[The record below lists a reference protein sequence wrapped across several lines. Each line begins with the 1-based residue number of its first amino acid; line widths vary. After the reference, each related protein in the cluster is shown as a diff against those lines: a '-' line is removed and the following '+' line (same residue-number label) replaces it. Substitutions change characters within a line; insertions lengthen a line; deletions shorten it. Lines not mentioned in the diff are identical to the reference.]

1 MRISNFTVIVARSFD
16 KLLKPKLI
24 DEEARRKEHILN
36 MLLVATII
44 LSASAVVIIARDVA
58 KAGLIYSGFPL
69 QLIIAI
75 NLTFLAF
82 YFFSRAGKSRL
93 VAHFFVLLYLIPAVY
108 TSYRWGIDTPQAIL
122 VYALVIVMSGILVS
136 TKFALAITVSISG
149 VLVALTYLQ
158 INDYFQHLTYWNPQ
172 PLNMA
177 DAAIYSLT
185 LGIITIVSWL
195 SNREIEKALRRARGS
210 EKALKKERDRL
221 EIKVDERTEEL
232 KRTQLEKI
240 LHLYRLAD
248 FGRITAGLFHD
259 LSNSLTTVSLNLEK
273 LNRRDT
279 SLIVKRAVQ
288 GTRRMEEYVKSVR
301 KQIRKQ
307 EVKEVF
313 SLNQEINQA
322 IRVLDHKAQKLR
334 VKLNFVAKRNLRT
347 YGNPL
352 RFNQLVTN
360 LAANA
365 IDAYEKL
372 RRRKNREVVINL
384 QKKNNNILLVV
395 QDFGCGIL
403 KKNLK
408 KIFDPFFTT
417 KDKQKGTG
425 IGLSICKDIVEK
437 ELGGKIEV
445 ESKEKEETTFTI
457 RFSLKKVPVN
467 KTT

>member
-1 MRISNFTVIVARSFD
+1 MGFKRKVFRLVNW
-16 KLLKPKLI
+16 LI
-24 DEEARRKEHILN
+24 TPTSKDEDLARRESILRII
-36 MLLVATII
+36 LLGTIFLSLVATI
-44 LSASAVVIIARDVA
+44 SAKLGYLRTIRRGEIYKGLPIEIIA
-58 KAGLIYSGFPL
+58 
-69 QLIIAI
+69 AI
-75 NLTFLAF
+75 SLTFLAL

-93 VAHFFVLLYLIPAVY
+93 VACVFVWIYLAPAIYVAYNWGADVPEVLLI
-108 TSYRWGIDTPQAIL
+108 
-122 VYALVIVMSGILVS
+122 YALVIVMSGILIG
-136 TKFALAITVSISG
+136 TRFAFLMTILISG
-149 VLVALTYLQ
+149 ILVTFTYLQ
-158 INDYFQHLTYWNPQ
+158 SHGKINTISLWGFQ
-172 PLNMA
+172 PLHLR
-177 DAAIYSLT
+177 DAIVYSGT
-185 LGIITIVSWL
+185 FAIITIVSWL

-288 GTRRMEEYVKSVR
+288 GTRRMEEFVKSVR
-301 KQIRKQ
+301 KQIQKQ

-395 QDFGCGIL
+395 QDFGCGIS

-417 KDKQKGTG
+417 KDIEKGTG